1 MAATDFDYEWMDST
15 TNVRCRAKEGGRG
28 WARPGALSSTSE
40 ILPHPSHPFPLRYV
54 IVLGGEPHDPP
65 KTPWGQG
72 KGREGEVRLHRGHSD
87 VHEGVARRVRRPVG
101 GHASA
106 PLSSSSSVV
115 LVSRLLRPSPCSQVR
130 WKCLTIVPCK
140 HKLTGWE
147 EAAMG
152 GRRVAGGR
160 DGGGWALAE
169 ERRSSPMAHPSLPP
183 HPKDLVL
190 ELHHGR
196 LLQPVVEGDVVE
208 AGWRSAAVC
217 HPRTLRTSRERVVG
231 VATERRLQP
240 LLMGPG
246 RIDRNR
252 LLRPFF

>member
-1 MAATDFDYEWMDST
+1 M
-15 TNVRCRAKEGGRG
+15 EG
-28 WARPGALSSTSE
+28 
-40 ILPHPSHPFPLRYV
+40 
-54 IVLGGEPHDPP
+54 GGEPHDPP

-115 LVSRLLRPSPCSQVR
+115 LVGRLLRPSPCSQVR
-130 WKCLTIVPCK
+130 WKCLGVVPCQ
-140 HKLTGWE
+140 HKLIGWK

-169 ERRSSPMAHPSLPP
+169 ERRSSPKAHPSLPP
-183 HPKDLVL
+183 SL
-190 ELHHGR
+190 
-196 LLQPVVEGDVVE
+196 
-208 AGWRSAAVC
+208 
-217 HPRTLRTSRERVVG
+217 HPRKIWQWSYVTDGSINPWWKGTWWK
-231 VATERRLQP
+231 QP
-240 LLMGPG
+240 GSAPGPQG
-246 RIDRNR
+246 PQWPGGSSASAWAPSSGYN
-252 LLRPFF
+252 PY